1 MRPPGGSAEQSGE
14 RCHAFGDVVRCASG
28 VPEDEAGSNRPLAV
42 PGQRV
47 DLHSSCERRS
57 RKLQVR
63 DLGVGG
69 QHEVQA
75 GGCAV
80 DPRVL
85 EVVMHGVQHR
95 VAAPAMAGSGQAQ
108 VAFQRA

>member
-1 MRPPGGSAEQSGE
+1 
-14 RCHAFGDVVRCASG
+14 
-28 VPEDEAGSNRPLAV
+28 
-42 PGQRV
+42 
-47 DLHSSCERRS
+47 
-57 RKLQVR
+57 
-63 DLGVGG
+63 LGVDG